1 MTVEEGVDVLR
12 KCIGEIQKRLVINQP
27 RFAIKVVSKDGIKI
41 IDAADSTTPGKTST
55 TEPTPTDTAME
66 TTV

>member
-1 MTVEEGVDVLR
+1 MTIEEGVDVIR
-12 KCIGEIQKRLVINQP
+12 KCIAEIQKRLVINQP

-55 TEPTPTDTAME
+55 TEPVQADTAMG
-66 TTV
+66 TAA